1 MALARLPPQRI
12 NALDK
17 CTCCVFDGKALDYSV
32 RAGGSTRLIS
42 IVANFKR
49 LNSQVAES
57 TRRVKRGKHGRKGHR
72 KDHVCHAAVS
82 ILLTVAERGHNHH
95 NDNYVGKCGCG
106 TKRRRGEEDED
117 GTRFLRRPAASFD
130 PSLIIVVSIELI
142 ATLAL
147 ARRLFD
153 QSRFFNPLFVSPFL
167 SFSLIYSLLYSCTLH
182 ECYSPTISRRER
194 CKCNVEPRVSFYS
207 GDLHRARIFSSS
219 RIH

>member
-1 MALARLPPQRI
+1 M
-12 NALDK
+12 
-17 CTCCVFDGKALDYSV
+17 DYSA

-49 LNSQVAES
+49 LNAQTAKG
-57 TRRVKRGKHGRKGHR
+57 TRRVKRGKHGKKRYR
-72 KDHVCHAAVS
+72 KDHIGHAVVS

-95 NDNYVGKCGCG
+95 NDNYVGKCGYG
-106 TKRRRGEEDED
+106 TKRRRGKGDED

-167 SFSLIYSLLYSCTLH
+167 FFSLVYTILLVYSTRMLFSDDFVV
-182 ECYSPTISRRER
+182 PRER
-194 CKCNVEPRVSFYS
+194 CKCNVELRVSFYRS
-207 GDLHRARIFSSS
+207 RDLHRARIFLL
-219 RIH
+219 RRYIDYI